1 VFESAKEWA
10 RARMAPSTWTRLST
24 TAASTR
30 QTTAELR
37 DTIERSTTSLLERIP
52 ANRSARFDLWRI
64 AMAISI
70 VLVPALI
77 LAIFDLADLTI
88 PSLVLLVTVGFATY
102 LSDRIGGW
110 VSLVVS
116 LCMLQFVIVDRFRMS
131 LTGLNGGDI
140 ARLVTYLIVG
150 GLLVTVIEH
159 LKNERSAAR
168 LEAAAMRA
176 ANTALSAVEIAA
188 AGRPAGDNLA
198 YIRVLQSL
206 LAAMV
211 RVNRAS
217 AGALYLLDGGDSTL
231 VRAAT
236 YGDLEDPYIGLDDLQ
251 PSSELQIGDGFAGRV
266 VRERRPITI
275 FDVNDEI
282 DVDAFD
288 IRATNPHIR
297 SVAGVPL
304 IDQNDQVIGVAWV
317 GLYVPYRFSQTAIA
331 RLQSLSLRT
340 VAFME
345 SARLADLQE
354 EMLDRVQDNHRRLQ
368 SVIQT
373 MPEAMMVVR
382 PPSGT
387 IVASNAAAQRMFGI
401 RLDRQLRPSQVDHLR
416 VAFTD
421 NRSDQEMPIIR
432 AMLDGEVVTGVE
444 LTVTLPDGS
453 AVPVVASAAPLF
465 TEDGDIDAVVGVFQ
479 DVRPLKEAERLR
491 DEFISVVSH
500 ELRSP
505 LTPIRG
511 FAQVVA
517 RDLAKEGGHDKHVA
531 WLNTLQIQVDRMTR
545 LVDDLLDVSRLRAGR
560 LRIRRTDVDLVT
572 ICRTVVDSRQATASD
587 HELIFLSPCENIPAK
602 LDGDRIHQV
611 IDNLVGNALKYTL
624 SGKVTLS
631 VEPAAGDRS
640 IVIQVSDEGTGIPP
654 ADREHLFTP
663 FFRARS
669 AAESAV
675 PGLGLGLYICRELIE
690 AHDGTITADEAPTGG
705 AQFTIVLPWARPST
719 TLPA

>member
-1 VFESAKEWA
+1 
-10 RARMAPSTWTRLST
+10 MAPSTWTRLST
-24 TAASTR
+24 TAVSTR

-37 DTIERSTTSLLERIP
+37 DTIERRTISALERIP

-64 AMAISI
+64 AMAVSI

-77 LAIFDLADLTI
+77 LAIFDLSDLTI

-102 LSDRIGGW
+102 LSDRVGGW

-116 LCMLQFVIVDRFRMS
+116 LFMLQFVIVDRFRIS

-140 ARLVTYLIVG
+140 ARLLTYLIVG
-150 GLLVTVIEH
+150 VLLVMVIEH

-198 YIRVLQSL
+198 YIRVLESL

-231 VRAAT
+231 VRAAS
-236 YGDLEDPYIGLDDLQ
+236 YGDLEDPNIGLDDMQ
-251 PSSELQIGDGFAGRV
+251 PSSELQVGEGFAGRV
-266 VRERRPITI
+266 VRERRPTTIT
-275 FDVNDEI
+275 DVDDEI
-282 DVDAFD
+282 DVDVFD
-288 IRATNPHIR
+288 IRATNPHVR

-317 GLYVPYRFSQTAIA
+317 GLYVPYRFSPTAFA

-373 MPEAMMVVR
+373 MPEAMMVAR

-401 RLDRQLRPSQVDHLR
+401 RLDRQLRTTQVDHLR

-421 NRSDQEMPIIR
+421 NGSDQEMPIMR

-465 TEDGDIDAVVGVFQ
+465 TEDGEIDAVVGVFQ

-517 RDLAKEGGHDKHVA
+517 RDLAKEGGHDRHVA

-587 HELIFLSPCENIPAK
+587 HELIFLSPCEKILAK

-624 SGKVTLS
+624 SGKITLS
-631 VEPAAGDRS
+631 VGPAAGDRS
-640 IVIQVSDEGTGIPP
+640 IVIEISDEGTGIPP
-654 ADREHLFTP
+654 ADRDHLFTP
-663 FFRARS
+663 FYRARS

-690 AHDGTITADEAPTGG
+690 AHDGTITADEAPNGG
-705 AQFTIVLPWARPST
+705 ARFTIVLPWVRPST

>member
-1 VFESAKEWA
+1 
-10 RARMAPSTWTRLST
+10 MAPSTWTRLST

-30 QTTAELR
+30 QTAAELR
-37 DTIERSTTSLLERIP
+37 DTIERRTNSVLERIP

-64 AMAISI
+64 AMAVSI

-77 LAIFDLADLTI
+77 LAIFDLSDLTI

-110 VSLVVS
+110 VSLIVS
-116 LCMLQFVIVDRFRMS
+116 LFMLQFVIVDRFRID
-131 LTGLNGGDI
+131 LGGLNGGDI
-140 ARLVTYLIVG
+140 ARLLTFLIVG
-150 GLLVTVIEH
+150 SLLVLVIEH

-206 LAAMV
+206 LDAMV

-236 YGDLEDPYIGLDDLQ
+236 YGDLEDPNIGLDDMQ
-251 PSSELQIGDGFAGRV
+251 PSSELQVGNGFAGRV
-266 VRERRPITI
+266 VRERRAATI
-275 FDVNDEI
+275 I
-282 DVDAFD
+282 DVDDEIGIDVFD
-288 IRATNPHIR
+288 IRATNPHVR

-317 GLYVPYRFSQTAIA
+317 GLYVPYRFSQTAFA

-373 MPEAMMVVR
+373 MPEAMMVAR

-401 RLDRQLRPSQVDHLR
+401 RLDRQLRPTQVDHLR
-416 VAFTD
+416 VAFTE
-421 NRSDQEMPIIR
+421 NSTDQEMPIMR
-432 AMLDGEVVTGVE
+432 SMLDGEVVTGVE

-465 TEDGDIDAVVGVFQ
+465 TEDGEIDAVVGVFQ

-517 RDLAKEGGHDKHVA
+517 RDLTKEGGHDQHVA
-531 WLNTLQIQVDRMTR
+531 WLNTLQVQVDRMTR

-560 LRIRRTDVDLVT
+560 LRIRRTDIDLVT
-572 ICRTVVDSRQATASD
+572 ICRAVVDSRQATAAD
-587 HELIFLSPCENIPAK
+587 HELIFLSPCETIPAK

-611 IDNLVGNALKYTL
+611 IDNLVGNALKYTP

-631 VEPAAGDRS
+631 VEPAAGERS
-640 IVIQVSDEGTGIPP
+640 IMIEISDEGTGIPP

-663 FFRARS
+663 FYRARS

-690 AHDGTITADEAPTGG
+690 AHDGTITADDAPNGG
-705 AQFTIVLPWARPST
+705 ARFTIVLPWVGPTAP
-719 TLPA
+719 LPA

>member
-1 VFESAKEWA
+1 
-10 RARMAPSTWTRLST
+10 MAPSTWTRLST
-24 TAASTR
+24 TAVSTR

-37 DTIERSTTSLLERIP
+37 DTIERRTISALERIP

-64 AMAISI
+64 AMAVSI

-77 LAIFDLADLTI
+77 LAIFDLSDLTI

-116 LCMLQFVIVDRFRMS
+116 LFMLQFVIVDRFRIS

-140 ARLVTYLIVG
+140 ARLLTYLIVG
-150 GLLVTVIEH
+150 VLLVMVIEH

-198 YIRVLQSL
+198 YIRVLESL

-231 VRAAT
+231 VRAAS
-236 YGDLEDPYIGLDDLQ
+236 YGDLEDPNIGLDDMQ
-251 PSSELQIGDGFAGRV
+251 PSSELQVGEGFAGRV
-266 VRERRPITI
+266 VRERRPTTIT
-275 FDVNDEI
+275 DVDDEI
-282 DVDAFD
+282 DVDVFD
-288 IRATNPHIR
+288 IRATNPHVR

-317 GLYVPYRFSQTAIA
+317 GLYVPYRFSPTAFA

-373 MPEAMMVVR
+373 MPEAMMVAR

-401 RLDRQLRPSQVDHLR
+401 RLDRQLRTTQVDHLR

-421 NRSDQEMPIIR
+421 NGSDQEMPIMR

-465 TEDGDIDAVVGVFQ
+465 TEDGEIDAVVGVFQ

-517 RDLAKEGGHDKHVA
+517 RDLAKEGGHDRHVA

-587 HELIFLSPCENIPAK
+587 HELIFLSPCEKILAK

-624 SGKVTLS
+624 SGKITLS

-640 IVIQVSDEGTGIPP
+640 IVIEISDEGTGIPP
-654 ADREHLFTP
+654 ADRDHLFTP
-663 FFRARS
+663 FYRARS

-690 AHDGTITADEAPTGG
+690 AHDGTITADEAPNGG
-705 AQFTIVLPWARPST
+705 ARFTIVLPWVRPST

>member
-1 VFESAKEWA
+1 
-10 RARMAPSTWTRLST
+10 MAPSTWTRLST
-24 TAASTR
+24 TAVSTR

-37 DTIERSTTSLLERIP
+37 DTIERRTISALERIP

-64 AMAISI
+64 AMAVSI

-77 LAIFDLADLTI
+77 LAIFDLSDRTI

-116 LCMLQFVIVDRFRMS
+116 LFMLQFVIVDRFRIS

-140 ARLVTYLIVG
+140 ARLLTYSIVG
-150 GLLVTVIEH
+150 VLLVMVIEH

-198 YIRVLQSL
+198 YIRVLESL

-231 VRAAT
+231 VRAAS
-236 YGDLEDPYIGLDDLQ
+236 YGDLEDPNIGLDDMQ
-251 PSSELQIGDGFAGRV
+251 PSSELQVGEGFAGRV
-266 VRERRPITI
+266 VRERRPTTIT
-275 FDVNDEI
+275 DVDDEI
-282 DVDAFD
+282 DVDVFD

-317 GLYVPYRFSQTAIA
+317 GLYVPYRFSPTAFA

-373 MPEAMMVVR
+373 MPEAMMVAR

-401 RLDRQLRPSQVDHLR
+401 RLDRQLRTTQVDHLR

-421 NRSDQEMPIIR
+421 NGSDQEMPIMR

-465 TEDGDIDAVVGVFQ
+465 TEDGEIDAVVGVFQ

-517 RDLAKEGGHDKHVA
+517 RDLAKEGGHDRHVA

-587 HELIFLSPCENIPAK
+587 HELIFLSPCEKILAK

-624 SGKVTLS
+624 SGKITLS
-631 VEPAAGDRS
+631 VGPAAGDRS
-640 IVIQVSDEGTGIPP
+640 IVIEISDEGTGIPP
-654 ADREHLFTP
+654 ADRDHLFTP
-663 FFRARS
+663 FYRARS

-690 AHDGTITADEAPTGG
+690 AHDGTITADEAPNGG
-705 AQFTIVLPWARPST
+705 ARFTIVLPWVRPST

>member
-1 VFESAKEWA
+1 
-10 RARMAPSTWTRLST
+10 MAPSTWTRLST